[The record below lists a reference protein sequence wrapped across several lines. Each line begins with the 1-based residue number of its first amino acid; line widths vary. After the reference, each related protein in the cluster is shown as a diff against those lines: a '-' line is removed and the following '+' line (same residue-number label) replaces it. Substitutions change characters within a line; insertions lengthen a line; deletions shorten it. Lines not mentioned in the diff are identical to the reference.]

1 MVKIGVNDLWTT
13 RPDIAMLL
21 ENKELGYIYPKS
33 SKQRVNFIC
42 PTCGEVVNRQI
53 QSITR
58 NRFVCPY
65 CSWEKSFGE
74 KIFRRIFINTNI
86 NFESEKTFSWSNR
99 KRYDYYLSDYN
110 CIVEI
115 HGAQHFYYTGLS
127 ERTLEEEQKNDNWKK
142 DIAIKNGI

>member
-1 MVKIGVNDLWTT
+1 MSILF
-13 RPDIAMLL
+13 
-21 ENKELGYIYPKS
+21 LG
-33 SKQRVNFIC
+33 
-42 PTCGEVVNRQI
+42 
-53 QSITR
+53 
-58 NRFVCPY
+58 
-65 CSWEKSFGE
+65 KSFGE

-142 DIAIKNGI
+142 DIAIKTE

>member
-1 MVKIGVNDLWTT
+1 MNLKI
-13 RPDIAMLL
+13 
-21 ENKELGYIYPKS
+21 
-33 SKQRVNFIC
+33 
-42 PTCGEVVNRQI
+42 
-53 QSITR
+53 
-58 NRFVCPY
+58 
-65 CSWEKSFGE
+65 
-74 KIFRRIFINTNI
+74 IFINTNI

-142 DIAIKNGI
+142 DIAIKNGIERENYVVIDARDTSLDSIKSQVKNSKLSEFYNFDLLY